1 MSLLKDLR
9 YGARKLVHNP
19 GFAAVT
25 VVTLAL
31 GIGLTTTM
39 FSIVYG
45 ALMRGLPYEHAERIV
60 SVRRANPVRDFQEMS
75 VTPHDF
81 VDYRAQARSFEGL
94 AAFSSGTVNVSGSE
108 KPERFDGAYM
118 SANAFDVLRARPLL
132 GRTFRPGEDAVGAP
146 AVVVLGHEIWQS
158 RFRGDRAIIGRTIRV
173 NGEQAEVIGVM
184 PPRFAFPVSEKL
196 WVPLRRPLEAKRGDG
211 NDVFVFGRLKPGV
224 TLDRANVEMAAIAK
238 RLATSYPESNRDI
251 TAYVEPYTKSFIGKE
266 PTALLMTMLFAVFL
280 VLLIACANVAN
291 LLLSQ
296 AAMRAKEVGIRTAMG
311 ATRMRIVLQFLTE
324 PLALAGIGAVLGV
337 GLAAVGV
344 KLFNASIA
352 STDPPFW
359 IDIKID
365 GPILAFV
372 VAVTLFA
379 TFVSGVLPAVRA
391 SGANVNEVLKD
402 ESRGSS
408 SFRGGRLSKALVVF
422 EIALSMGLLVAAGL
436 TIKSV
441 TRLRTNDFGF
451 PTQSIFTARVGL
463 PESVYRDSAAQI
475 RFYDELYRRLST
487 LQGVES
493 YTLAGMLP
501 ALGSPEQSFAVQGKA
516 YAADKDYPQTHF
528 VTTYPGYFQTFAV
541 AVQGRDFNTSDT
553 QSSEPVAIVNR
564 TLAAKYFGRQ
574 DPIGRQIRLG
584 DSKSTEPWRTIVGV
598 VPDMWHDG
606 LENEDPQAVYLPF
619 PQSPQRYMSVTIRPR
634 GSSPGA
640 MTGPVRTL
648 VSGMDPDLPIYFVK
662 TLQERIDEDAWFY
675 RVFGGLFVIMG
686 GVALV
691 LAAVGLYGVMAFNV
705 SRRTREMG
713 VRMALGAKPGD
724 VVGLIVRQGMVQLA
738 IGLVLGLGL
747 AWQLGRLL
755 KIILFQVTAMDPL
768 VYGATI
774 SVLVLAAVAASLVPA
789 RRATRVDPMVAL
801 RYE

>member
-19 GFAAVT
+19 GFSAVS

-45 ALMRGLPYEHAERIV
+45 ALMRGLPFEHGERV
-60 SVRRANPVRDFQEMS
+60 VTVRRSNPVRDRLEMDVS
-75 VTPHDF
+75 MHDLA
-81 VDYRAQARSFEGL
+81 DYRAQQHSFEGL
-94 AAFSSGTVNVSGSE
+94 AGFTNGTVNVSGSE

-118 SANAFDVLRARPLL
+118 TANAFELLRARPLL

-146 AVVVLGHEIWQS
+146 AVVVLGYDLWQS
-158 RFRGDRAIIGRTIRV
+158 RFRGDRGLIGKTIRV
-173 NGEQAEVIGVM
+173 NGEQAEVVGVM
-184 PPRFAFPVSEKL
+184 PQGFRFPVSEAL
-196 WVPLRRPLEAKRGDG
+196 WVPFRKPLAARRGEGDEL
-211 NDVFVFGRLKPGV
+211 FVFGRLKPGV
-224 TLDRANVEMAAIAK
+224 DVEQATVEVAGIAR
-238 RLATSYPESNRDI
+238 RLATAYPESNKDI
-251 TAYVEPYTKSFIGKE
+251 TAYVEPFTKSFIGKE
-266 PTALLMTMLFAVFL
+266 PTQLLMTMLFAVFL

-296 AAMRAKEVGIRTAMG
+296 AAMRAKEVGIRGAMG
-311 ATRMRIVLQFLTE
+311 ATRGRIILQFLTE
-324 PLALAGIGAVLGV
+324 PLALAAVGAVLGV

-344 KLFNASIA
+344 KLFNAAIA

-365 GPILAFV
+365 APILLFV
-372 VAVTLFA
+372 LAITLFA

-408 SFRGGRLSKALVVF
+408 SFRGGKLSRALVVF

-441 TRLRTNDFGF
+441 TRLRTMDFGF
-451 PTQSIFTARVGL
+451 PTRNIFTARVGL
-463 PESVYRDSAAQI
+463 PESVYRDTAAQI
-475 RFYDELYRRLST
+475 RFFDELYRRLGDV
-487 LQGVES
+487 QGMES
-493 YTLAGMLP
+493 YTLTGMLP
-501 ALGSPEQSFAVQGKA
+501 VLGAPEQSFAIQGKA
-516 YAADKDYPQTHF
+516 YAEEKDYPETHF
-528 VTTYPGYFQTFAV
+528 VTTYPGYFETFNV
-541 AVQGRDFNTSDT
+541 SVTGRDFGTGDT
-553 QSSEPVAIVNR
+553 QTSEPVAIVNR
-564 TLAAKYFGRQ
+564 TFATKYFGRE
-574 DPIGRQIRLG
+574 DPVGKRFRMG
-584 DSKSTEPWRTIVGV
+584 DSKSKEPWRTIVGV
-598 VPDMWHDG
+598 VPDMWNDG
-606 LENEDPQAVYLPF
+606 LENEDPQSVYLPF
-619 PQSPQRYMSVTIRPR
+619 AQSPQRFMSVTIRPR
-634 GSSPGA
+634 GTIAS
-640 MTGPVRTL
+640 MTAPVRSI

-662 TLQERIDEDAWFY
+662 TLQERIDEETWFY
-675 RVFGGLFVIMG
+675 RVFGGLFMIMG

-713 VRMALGAKPGD
+713 VRMALGAQPTD
-724 VVGLIVRQGMVQLA
+724 VVRLIVRQGMIQLA

-747 AWQLGRLL
+747 AYALGRLL
-755 KIILFQVTAMDPL
+755 KIILFQVSAIDPL

-774 SVLVLAAVAASLVPA
+774 AVLVLSATAASLIPA

>member
-19 GFAAVT
+19 GFAAVS

-45 ALMRGLPYEHAERIV
+45 ALMRGLPFEHPERIV
-60 SVRRANPVRDFQEMS
+60 SVRRANPARGFEQMS

-81 VDYRAQARSFEGL
+81 VDYRAQARSFEAL
-94 AAFSSGTVNVSGSE
+94 AGFGNGTMNVSGSE

-118 SANAFDVLRARPLL
+118 TANAFDVLRAKPLL

-146 AVVVLGHEIWQS
+146 AVVVLGYDLWQN
-158 RFRGDRAIIGRTIRV
+158 RFRGDRGVIGQTIRV
-173 NGEQAEVIGVM
+173 NAEQAEIVGVM
-184 PPRFAFPVSEKL
+184 PQGFKFPANEAL

-211 NDVFVFGRLKPGV
+211 SDVFVFGRLKPGV
-224 TLDRANVEMAAIAK
+224 GSEQATTEMAAIAK
-238 RLATSYPESNRDI
+238 RLATAYPESNKDI

-296 AAMRAKEVGIRTAMG
+296 AAMRSKEVGIRSAMG
-311 ATRMRIVLQFLTE
+311 ASRGRIILQFLTE
-324 PLALAGIGAVLGV
+324 PLALAGVGAVLGV
-337 GLAAVGV
+337 ALAAVGV
-344 KLFNASIA
+344 RLFNASIA

-365 GPILAFV
+365 GPILLFV
-372 VAVTLFA
+372 LAITLFA
-379 TFVSGVLPAVRA
+379 TFVSGVLPAIRA

-408 SFRGGRLSKALVVF
+408 SFRGGRLSRALVVF

-441 TRLRTNDFGF
+441 TRLRTMEFGF
-451 PTQSIFTARVGL
+451 PTKTIFTARVGL
-463 PESVYRDSAAQI
+463 PEMVYRDTAAQV
-475 RFYDELYRRLST
+475 RFYDELYRRLGD

-493 YTLAGMLP
+493 YTLAGTLP
-501 ALGSPEQSFAVQGKA
+501 VLGAGEQSFAVQGKA
-516 YAADKDYPQTHF
+516 YAEDKDYPQTHTI
-528 VTTYPGYFQTFAV
+528 TTYPGYFKTFGV
-541 AVQGRDFNTSDT
+541 ALRGRDFGGADT
-553 QSSEPVAIVNR
+553 QNGEPVAIVSQ
-564 TLAAKYFGRQ
+564 TLASKFFGRE
-574 DPIGRQIRLG
+574 DPVGRRIRLG

-598 VPDMWHDG
+598 VPDMWNDG
-606 LENEDPQAVYLPF
+606 LENEDPQSVYVPF
-619 PQSPQRYMSVTIRPR
+619 AQSPQRFMSVTIRPR
-634 GSSPGA
+634 GATGQ
-640 MTGPVRTL
+640 MTAPVRSA
-648 VSGMDPDLPIYFVK
+648 VGAIDPDLPIYFVK
-662 TLQERIDEDAWFY
+662 TLQERIDEETWFY
-675 RVFGGLFVIMG
+675 RVFGGLFMIMG

-713 VRMALGAKPGD
+713 VRMALGAKPAD
-724 VVGLIVRQGMVQLA
+724 VIRLIVRQGMVQLA
-738 IGLVLGLGL
+738 IGLLLGLFL
-747 AWQLGRLL
+747 AYSLGTLL
-755 KIILFQVTAMDPL
+755 KIILFQVSASDPL

-774 SVLVLAAVAASLVPA
+774 SVLVLAAAAASLIPA

>member
-45 ALMRGLPYEHAERIV
+45 ALMRGLPFEHAERIV
-60 SVRRANPVRDFQEMS
+60 AVHRANPVRDFDRMS

-94 AAFSSGTVNVSGSE
+94 AAYSNGTVNVSGSE

-118 SANAFDVLRARPLL
+118 SANAFEVLRARPLL

-146 AVVVLGHEIWQS
+146 AVVVLGYDLWQN
-158 RFRGDRAIIGRTIRV
+158 RFRGDRAVIGQTIRV

-184 PPRFAFPVSEKL
+184 PPRFEFPVSEAL

-211 NDVFVFGRLKPGV
+211 AEVEVFGRLKPGV
-224 TLDRANVEMAAIAK
+224 TLDRASVELAAIAK

-251 TAYVEPYTKSFIGKE
+251 TAYAEPYTRAFIGKE

-296 AAMRAKEVGIRTAMG
+296 AAMRAREVGIRTAMG
-311 ATRMRIVLQFLTE
+311 ASRLRIVLQFLTE
-324 PLALAGIGAVLGV
+324 PLALAAVGAVIGV

-344 KLFNASIA
+344 RLFNAAIA
-352 STDPPFW
+352 STQPPFW

-365 GPILAFV
+365 GPILLFV

-379 TFVSGVLPAVRA
+379 TFVSGVLPAIRA

-408 SFRGGRLSKALVVF
+408 SFRGGRLSKVLVVF

-441 TRLRTNDFGF
+441 TRLRTTDFGF
-451 PTQSIFTARVGL
+451 PTRTIFTARVGL
-463 PESVYRDSAAQI
+463 PESIYRDSAAQI
-475 RFYDELYRRLST
+475 RFYDELYRRMSG

-493 YTLAGMLP
+493 YTLTGMLP
-501 ALGSPEQSFAVQGKA
+501 GMGSPDQSFAVQGKA
-516 YAADKDYPQTHF
+516 YAADRDYPTTHF
-528 VTTYPGYFQTFAV
+528 VTTYPGYFKTFDV
-541 AVQGRDFNTSDT
+541 PLQGRDFNPSDT
-553 QSSEPVAIVNR
+553 QTSEPVAIVNR
-564 TLAAKYFGRQ
+564 TFAEKYFGRE
-574 DPIGRQIRLG
+574 DPIGRQIRMG
-584 DSKSTEPWRTIVGV
+584 DGRSTEPWRTIVGV
-598 VPDMWHDG
+598 VPDLWHDG
-606 LENEDPQAVYLPF
+606 LENEKPQAVYLPF
-619 PQSPQRYMSVTIRPR
+619 PQAPQRFMSVTIRPR
-634 GSSPGA
+634 GGTPGQ
-640 MTGPVRTL
+640 MTGPVRNL

-662 TLQERIDEDAWFY
+662 TLQERIDENSWFY
-675 RVFGGLFVIMG
+675 RVFGALFMIMG
-686 GVALV
+686 AVALV

-713 VRMALGAKPGD
+713 VRMALGAQAGD
-724 VVGLIVRQGMVQLA
+724 VVRLIVRQGMVQLA
-738 IGLVLGLGL
+738 VGLLLGLGL
-747 AWQLGRLL
+747 AWELGKLL
-755 KIILFQVTAMDPL
+755 KIILFQVTAIDPL
-768 VYGATI
+768 VYGLTI
-774 SVLVLAAVAASLVPA
+774 TVLVLAAAAASLVPA